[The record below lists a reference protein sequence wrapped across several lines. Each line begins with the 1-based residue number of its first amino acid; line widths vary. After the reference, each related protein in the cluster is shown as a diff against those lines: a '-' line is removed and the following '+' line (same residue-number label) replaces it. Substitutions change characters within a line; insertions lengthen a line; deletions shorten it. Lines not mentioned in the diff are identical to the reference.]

1 MTEEAIKEAEK
12 ELEVQGET
20 VSEQNISLTEEE
32 KTLRDFFLRNLLL
45 LTIYCSVINITKK
58 VHILNATYLI

>member
-32 KTLRDFFLRNLLL
+32 KTLCDFF
-45 LTIYCSVINITKK
+45 
-58 VHILNATYLI
+58 

>member
-32 KTLRDFFLRNLLL
+32 KTLRDFF
-45 LTIYCSVINITKK
+45 
-58 VHILNATYLI
+58 

>member
-32 KTLRDFFLRNLLL
+32 KTLLDFFEKLVVVNNILL
-45 LTIYCSVINITKK
+45 CNKQNKK
-58 VHILNATYLI
+58 STHS